1 MLAALYQFIKE
12 HKMAYFIGGL
22 LAILSGLLAIVP
34 NYIIQ
39 LFIDAIVKKSLDSKA
54 LILYLAVF
62 TVAAVSNYLVE
73 ASWLVILFG
82 RSSLFTKQ
90 VRQKLFRRLTYL
102 KLPFY
107 ENYRSG
113 DLMTRMTSDI
123 DHLGETLAY
132 GFLIIISDGS
142 WLISI
147 LLVMFITISW
157 KLTLI
162 SIIPLIIFGVLI
174 HFLGKEADKRYEASR
189 DAVAKLSNEVLETVD
204 GVRVIRAY
212 GKKDLEQV
220 RFQERTRD
228 VVKQTNVMNFLFGF
242 FGPSAR
248 IFSGLSTG
256 IGLALGAY
264 YVNQGQLSIGQLIT
278 FQIYLGMFNEVIWG
292 MSELVAIYQQ
302 GQVSHRKIQE
312 IEKADDLFGKEG
324 NLSIDN
330 IEQIDFKDFQF
341 AYPDDQ
347 ESVIQAIDFSLKAG
361 QTLGIVGKTGSGKS
375 TLVRQLLRQYPVAD
389 PESLKING
397 HSIVEYHSDQLASLI
412 GYVPQDHVLFSRS
425 VKDNILFGKNDATE
439 TELNEAIEAADFT
452 KDIDHMSNGL
462 ETLIGE
468 KGVAISGG
476 QKQRVAIARALIRKP
491 ELLIMDDSL
500 SAVDAKTETAIIKN
514 IQAAR
519 QGKTNIIITHRLSA
533 VSHADLVLVLEDGRI
548 IERGKPEELLE
559 SKGWYH
565 QQYLNQLK
573 EEGENGNL

>member
-1 MLAALYQFIKE
+1 MLSALFQFIKE
-12 HKMAYFIGGL
+12 HKIAYFIGGL
-22 LAILSGLLAIVP
+22 LAIISGLLAIVP

-39 LFIDAIVKKSLDSKA
+39 LFIDAIVKQSLDAKA
-54 LILYLAVF
+54 LALYLAIF
-62 TVAAVSNYLVE
+62 AVAAVSNYVVE

-90 VRQKLFRRLTYL
+90 VRQKLFRRLAYL

-123 DHLGETLAY
+123 DSLGETLAY

-142 WLISI
+142 WLIAI

-157 KLTLI
+157 ELTLI

-174 HFLGKEADKRYEASR
+174 HFLGKEANKRYEASR

-212 GKKDLEQV
+212 GKKDLEQA

-228 VVKQTNVMNFLFGF
+228 VVKQSNVLNFLFGL
-242 FGPSAR
+242 FGPTAR
-248 IFSGLSTG
+248 VFSGFSTG
-256 IGLALGAY
+256 IGLTLGAY
-264 YVNQGQLSIGQLIT
+264 YVNQGQVSIGQLIT

-292 MSELVAIYQQ
+292 MADLIAIYQQ
-302 GQVSHRKIQE
+302 GQVSHRKIKE
-312 IEKADDLFGKEG
+312 IEDADDLFGKEG
-324 NLSIDN
+324 DLPIDH
-330 IEQIDFKDFQF
+330 IDQIDFQNFSF
-341 AYPDDQ
+341 AYPSDQ
-347 ESVIQAIDFSLKAG
+347 EPVIQTVNFSLKAG

-375 TLVRQLLRQYPVAD
+375 TLVRQLLRQYPIVK
-389 PESLKING
+389 PEALKING
-397 HSIVEYHSDQLASLI
+397 HSIVDYQSEQLAGLI

-425 VKDNILFGKNDATE
+425 VRDNILFGKADATE
-439 TELNEAIEAADFT
+439 EELNQAIEAADFT
-452 KDIDHMSNGL
+452 KDINHMSRGL

-476 QKQRVAIARALIRKP
+476 QKQRVAIARALIRQP

-500 SAVDAKTETAIIKN
+500 SAVDAKTEKAIIKN

-519 QGKTNIIITHRLSA
+519 EGQTNIIITHRLSA
-533 VSHADLVLVLEDGRI
+533 VSHADLILVLEEGCI
-548 IERGKPEELLE
+548 IERGKPDELLAN
-559 SKGWYH
+559 KGWYY
-565 QQYLNQLK
+565 QQYLNQQT
-573 EEGENGNL
+573 EEGSNGNT